1 MWRQQLEWMRVGWQ
15 HLEWLRQRL
24 QIQVLELVQAQARA
38 LQAQVRVLAQAQ
50 AQAPPQAWALELPLE
65 ACCQDVLQVKA
76 ARCQAASSQQQHLRK
91 HLLVQQEAQ
100 LAGRALEGE
109 HQQAILR

>member
-15 HLEWLRQRL
+15 HLEWLRPRL

-50 AQAPPQAWALELPLE
+50 VPAQAWALELPLE

-76 ARCQAASSQQQHLRK
+76 ARCQAASSQQHHLLQ